1 MREYLK
7 EGIKRIG
14 VVIDDEKID
23 KLMEYLKFLMEY
35 NSHTNLTA
43 IRDEE
48 GIIEKHFLDSILLMK
63 HMECESGKA
72 LDIGTGAGFPG
83 MVLAICNP
91 NIHFTLID
99 SVGKKINF
107 LQQVKEKLNLTNVDP
122 INIRAE
128 EYINDENRES
138 YDLGFCRGVSKLN
151 TILEYVIPFL
161 KVEGRF
167 LPQKMEGTNEENESQ
182 SALKILKSEI
192 TKIYEEELPYSKD
205 KRIIVEVLKKAKTD
219 KKYPRRVGIPLK
231 KPL

>member
-138 YDLGFCRGVSKLN
+138 YDLGFCRGVSKLS

-192 TKIYEEELPYSKD
+192 TKIHEEELPYSKD